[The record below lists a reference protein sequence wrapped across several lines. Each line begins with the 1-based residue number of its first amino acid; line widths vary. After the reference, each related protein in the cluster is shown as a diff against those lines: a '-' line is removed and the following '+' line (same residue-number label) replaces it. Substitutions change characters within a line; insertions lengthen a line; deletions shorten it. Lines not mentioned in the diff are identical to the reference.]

1 MCDRYYSIF
10 FSFNVEVT
18 VGFEQASY
26 KVTED
31 DGYVNVTLE
40 TSGLGGGVLECDV
53 DVMLL
58 FSDGPKASKLIVA
71 LYSIGLSCPNSGG

>member
-1 MCDRYYSIF
+1 M
-10 FSFNVEVT
+10 
-18 VGFEQASY
+18 
-26 KVTED
+26 TED

-58 FSDGPKASKLIVA
+58 FSDGPKASKLMVA